1 MGRQVGPRVPRF
13 EGRRT
18 KEEEEEEEGNQ
29 EGESLIISL
38 IKLYLESG
46 HYGFLPVYRRRVPRR
61 MATGNTKEHQGTPR
75 VRMSTEKRE
84 CNTRRK
90 KVNTARLT
98 RTTD

>member
-13 EGRRT
+13 EGRRK

-61 MATGNTKEHQGTPR
+61 MATGNTRQHQGTPGNIR
-75 VRMSTEKRE
+75 EHHACACRQRRESVTPEEKR
-84 CNTRRK
+84 
-90 KVNTARLT
+90 
-98 RTTD
+98 